1 MALPIKISGVHYYK
15 ISGKYIFAGDL
26 FVTRGTL
33 YFFPMIDL
41 EEQRTKNTRY
51 MPHQLGLIALA
62 LTYLFQ
68 KIGASYVSRNDVW
81 VEGMSD
87 DQFRKSADEFIKV
100 MKVQRRERGVSEV
113 LPVPIRINANEI
125 SNIKLGSTGRLSF
138 LAQSDNHDFNI
149 GLRSKNRVRDAIWEG
164 GLGKV

>member
-26 FVTRGTL
+26 IVTRGTL

-41 EEQRTKNTRY
+41 EEQRTKSTRY
-51 MPHQLGLIALA
+51 LPHQLGLIALA
-62 LTYLFQ
+62 LTYLVQ
-68 KIGASYVSRNDVW
+68 KVSASYMSRNDVW
-81 VEGMSD
+81 VDGISD
-87 DQFRKSADEFIKV
+87 EQFRKNADAFIEGQKA
-100 MKVQRRERGVSEV
+100 QRREIGISEV
-113 LPVPIRINANEI
+113 LPVPIRINSNEI
-125 SNIKLGSTGRLSF
+125 SNIKLNSTGKLSF
-138 LAQSDNHDFNI
+138 LAQSDTHDFNI